1 MDYGPWIIM
10 IKEAEKDPQHHII
23 IKGAR
28 VHNLKNM
35 DVAIPKN
42 KLVVITGLSGSGKSS
57 LAFDT
62 LYAEGQRRYV
72 ESLSSYARQFLGRM
86 NKPDVDFIKG
96 IAPAI
101 AIEQKVITS
110 NPRSTVGTS
119 TEIYDYLK
127 LLFSRIGKT
136 ISPVTGGIVKK
147 DTVTDVINFIM
158 TLPVETQ
165 VTVLCPLYPHNNRSL
180 KEELAVLMQ
189 KGFVRVEYRGKL
201 SRIEDLLEDMSI
213 VDDGSWLVE
222 EVEAESG
229 KQNLPAG
236 QAGAE
241 SGEVKGESGK
251 HKAESG
257 KQNLPAGQAGA
268 EGEGNATVQ
277 HAVRIVIDR
286 ISKNDEDETV
296 SRLGDS
302 VQTAFFEGKG
312 DCYVRYS
319 KGSLSGQEPDAGS
332 EQERFFCDRF
342 ELDGIRFEEPTPN
355 FFSFNNP
362 YGACKRCEGYG
373 KVIGID
379 EDLVIPDKS
388 KSIYEGAIAPWRG
401 EKMREWNDL
410 LVKNAIKFDFPI
422 HRQYNQLTEKEQKL
436 LWTGN
441 PYFRGLDAFFK
452 ELEEQ
457 TYKIQYRVLLS
468 RYRGKT
474 TCPECKGSRLRQD
487 ASYVKINGKS
497 ITDVVLMPL
506 DKALGFFRSIE
517 LNETDVKISKRL
529 LMEITNRLLFLNDVG
544 LSYLTLNR
552 LSNTLSGGESQ
563 RINLATSLGSSL
575 VGSIYVLDEPSIGL
589 HPRDT
594 QRLISVLKSLRDVG
608 NTVLVVEH
616 EEEIMKAADHIID
629 IGPEAGTH
637 GGNLMFSGTY
647 DEIVKDNN
655 SLTGRYLSGKEE
667 IAIPATRRKWNDFI
681 EIKGARENNLKHVN
695 AKFPLGVLTV
705 VTGVSGSGK
714 TSLVKRILAPALQKT
729 LGNYS
734 GEQTGSYDSIE
745 GDHQKIEQV
754 EMVDQNPIGRSSRSN
769 PVTYVKAWDEI
780 RNLYA
785 AQPVARAAGL
795 KPSAFSFNVEGGRC
809 DVCQG
814 EGEVKI
820 EMQFMADIFLT
831 CEACGGKR
839 FKQHILDVT
848 YQEKN
853 VSEVL
858 GMTIDE
864 ALLFFA
870 KEPKILNKI
879 KPLVDVGLGYVQLG
893 QSSNT
898 LSGGEAQRIKLASF
912 LIKGNNTHKTLFIFD
927 EPTTGLHFADIKKL
941 LKSFDALIDQGNT
954 IIVIEHNM
962 DVIKCADWVID
973 IGPEGGDNGGK
984 VIFEG
989 LPENLIKEKDSYTGK
1004 FLKERFK

>member
-1 MDYGPWIIM
+1 
-10 IKEAEKDPQHHII
+10 
-23 IKGAR
+23 
-28 VHNLKNM
+28 M

-42 KLVVITGLSGSGKSS
+42 KLVVVTGMSGSGKSS

-86 NKPDVDFIKG
+86 NKPDVDYIKG

-136 ISPVTGGIVKK
+136 ISPISGGLVKK
-147 DTVTDVINFIM
+147 DSVTDVINFII
-158 TLPVETQ
+158 TLPNETQ

-189 KGFVRVEYRGKL
+189 KGFVRVELKGKL
-201 SRIEDLLEDMSI
+201 SKIEDLLEDTSI
-213 VDDGSWLVE
+213 IDNGAWLE
-222 EVEAESG
+222 PEA
-229 KQNLPAG
+229 KKAKWRKL
-236 QAGAE
+236 
-241 SGEVKGESGK
+241 
-251 HKAESG
+251 KAESEEP
-257 KQNLPAGQAGA
+257 KAANAEAASVSDHQSPITNL
-268 EGEGNATVQ
+268 
-277 HAVRIVIDR
+277 RIVIDR
-286 ISKNDEDETV
+286 ISKNEEDETL

-302 VQTAFFEGKG
+302 IQTAFFEGKG
-312 DCYVRYS
+312 DCYVRYEPS
-319 KGSLSGQEPDAGS
+319 DPGDPEALTSGEDLGGVV
-332 EQERFFCDRF
+332 ERFFCDRF
-342 ELDGIRFEEPTPN
+342 ELDRIRFEEPSPN

-362 YGACKRCEGYG
+362 YGACKKCEGYG

-388 KSIYEGAIAPWRG
+388 KSIYDGAIAPWRG
-401 EKMREWNDL
+401 EKMREWNDV
-410 LVKNAIKFDFPI
+410 LVKNALKFDFPI
-422 HRQYNQLTEKEQKL
+422 HRQFNQLTDSQQELIWK
-436 LWTGN
+436 GN
-441 PYFRGLDAFFK
+441 NHFRGLNAFFK
-452 ELEEQ
+452 EMEEQ

-474 TCPECKGSRLRQD
+474 TCPECKGSRLRKD
-487 ASYVKINGKS
+487 ASYVKINKKS

-506 DKALGFFRSIE
+506 DKALDFFNTIQ
-517 LNETDVKISKRL
+517 LNETDTKVGKRL

-594 QRLISVLKSLRDVG
+594 QRLITVLKSLRDVG

-637 GGNLMFSGTY
+637 GGNLMFTGTY
-647 DEIVKDNN
+647 EEIIKDEN

-667 IAIPATRRKWNDFI
+667 IAIPKTRRPWNDFI
-681 EIKGARENNLKHVN
+681 EIKGARENNLQNVS

-714 TSLVKRILAPALQKT
+714 TSLVKRIFAPALQKT

-745 GDHQKIEQV
+745 GDIQKIEQI
-754 EMVDQNPIGRSSRSN
+754 EIVDQNPIGRSSRSN

-785 AQPVARAAGL
+785 GQAVSKAAGL

-839 FKQHILDVT
+839 FKQHILDIT
-848 YQEKN
+848 YQDKN

-858 GMTIDE
+858 EMTIDE
-864 ALLFFA
+864 ALIFFA
-870 KEPKILNKI
+870 KEPKIISKI
-879 KPLVDVGLGYVQLG
+879 KPLVDVGLGYVHLG

-912 LIKGNNTHKTLFIFD
+912 LVKGNNTHKTLFIFD

-941 LKSFDALIDQGNT
+941 LKSFDALLNHGNT

-973 IGPEGGDNGGK
+973 IGPEGGDRGGK
-984 VIFEG
+984 VVFEG
-989 LPENLIKEKDSYTGK
+989 LPEKLIKEKNSYTGK
-1004 FLKERFK
+1004 FLKERF

>member
-1 MDYGPWIIM
+1 MENDCYGLSTMDHGQHKM
-10 IKEAEKDPQHHII
+10 IKEADKDPQKHII

-42 KLVVITGLSGSGKSS
+42 KLVVVTGMSGSGKSS

-86 NKPDVDFIKG
+86 NKPDVDYIKG

-136 ISPVTGGIVKK
+136 ISPLSGGIVKK
-147 DTVTDVINFIM
+147 DSVTDVINFIM
-158 TLPVETQ
+158 TLPAETQ
-165 VTVLCPLYPHNNRSL
+165 VTILCPLYPHNNRSL

-189 KGFVRVEYRGKL
+189 KGFVRVEFRGKL
-201 SRIEDLLEDMSI
+201 SKIEDLLEDMSI

-222 EVEAESG
+222 EVSG
-229 KQNLPAG
+229 
-236 QAGAE
+236 E
-241 SGEVKGESGK
+241 EVKGERLKAKGK
-251 HKAESG
+251 GKKVKEESKEDHG
-257 KQNLPAGQAGA
+257 PSTMDHGQKPNLASQIS
-268 EGEGNATVQ
+268 TT
-277 HAVRIVIDR
+277 VRIVIDR
-286 ISKNDEDETV
+286 ISKNDEDETI

-302 VQTAFFEGKG
+302 IQTAFFEGKG
-312 DCYVRYS
+312 DCYVRYR
-319 KGSLSGQEPDAGS
+319 EPDA
-332 EQERFFCDRF
+332 ENETERFFCDRF

-401 EKMREWNDL
+401 EKMREWNEL
-410 LVKNAIKFDFPI
+410 LIKNALKFDFPI
-422 HRQYNQLTEKEQKL
+422 HRQYNQLTEQQQRL
-436 LWTGN
+436 LWKGN
-441 PYFRGLDAFFK
+441 SYFRGLDEFFK
-452 ELEEQ
+452 EMEEQ

-497 ITDVVLMPL
+497 ITDVVLMAL
-506 DKALGFFRSIE
+506 DKALDFFNTIE
-517 LNETDVKISKRL
+517 LNETDTKIGKRL

-575 VGSIYVLDEPSIGL
+575 VGSVYVLDEPSIGL

-594 QRLISVLKSLRDVG
+594 QRLVGVLKSLRDVG

-647 DEIVKDNN
+647 DEIIKDDN

-667 IAIPATRRKWNDFI
+667 IEIPKSRRKWNDFI
-681 EIKGARENNLKHVN
+681 EIKGARENNLQHVN

-714 TSLVKRILAPALQKT
+714 TSLVKRILAPALHY
-729 LGNYS
+729 NA
-734 GEQTGSYDSIE
+734 EQTGAYDSIE
-745 GDHQKIEQV
+745 GDYQKIEQV

-785 AQPVARAAGL
+785 ALPVSKAAGL

-831 CEACGGKR
+831 CETCGGKR

-848 YQEKN
+848 YNEKN

-858 GMTIDE
+858 SMTIEE
-864 ALLFFA
+864 ALEFFA
-870 KEPKILNKI
+870 KEPKIIAKI
-879 KPLVDVGLGYVQLG
+879 KPLMDVGLGYVQLG

-912 LIKGNNTHKTLFIFD
+912 LVKGNNTHKTLFIFD

-941 LKSFDALIDQGNT
+941 LKSFDALLEHGNT

-973 IGPEGGDNGGK
+973 IGPEGGDRGGK
-984 VIFEG
+984 VVFEG
-989 LPENLIKEKDSYTGK
+989 VPESLIKEKDSYTGK
-1004 FLKERFK
+1004 FLKERF

>member
-1 MDYGPWIIM
+1 MDYGLLTM
-10 IKEAEKDPQHHII
+10 NEAEKDPQHHII

-42 KLVVITGLSGSGKSS
+42 KLVVVTGMSGSGKSS

-86 NKPDVDFIKG
+86 NKPDVDYIKG

-136 ISPVTGGIVKK
+136 ISPVSGGIVKK
-147 DTVTDVINFIM
+147 DSVTDVINFIM
-158 TLPVETQ
+158 TLPSDTQ

-189 KGFVRVEYRGKL
+189 KGFVRVEFRGKL

-213 VDDGSWLVE
+213 IDDGSWLVE
-222 EVEAESG
+222 EIEED
-229 KQNLPAG
+229 
-236 QAGAE
+236 
-241 SGEVKGESGK
+241 VKGESLKVKDKKGAA
-251 HKAESG
+251 KAKTEKDHG
-257 KQNLPAGQAGA
+257 PKAVDITQ
-268 EGEGNATVQ
+268 
-277 HAVRIVIDR
+277 AVRIVIDR
-286 ISKNDEDETV
+286 ITKNEEDETV

-302 VQTAFFEGKG
+302 IQTAFFEGKG
-312 DCYVRYS
+312 DCYVRY
-319 KGSLSGQEPDAGS
+319 KEPDADV
-332 EQERFFCDRF
+332 ETERFFCDRF
-342 ELDGIRFEEPTPN
+342 ELDGIRFEEPSAN

-388 KSIYEGAIAPWRG
+388 KSVYEGAIAPWRG
-401 EKMREWNDL
+401 EKMREWNDV
-410 LVKNAIKFDFPI
+410 LVKSALKFDFPI
-422 HRQYNQLTEKEQKL
+422 HRQYNQLTEAQQRL

-441 PYFRGLDAFFK
+441 AWFRGLDAFFK

-457 TYKIQYRVLLS
+457 TYKIQYRVMLS

-487 ASYVKINGKS
+487 ASYVKINSKS

-506 DKALGFFRSIE
+506 DKALEFFSTIE
-517 LNETDVKISKRL
+517 LNETDAKVGKRL
-529 LMEITNRLLFLNDVG
+529 LMEITNRLSFLNDVG
-544 LSYLTLNR
+544 LRYLTLNR
-552 LSNTLSGGESQ
+552 LSNSLSGGESQ

-594 QRLISVLKSLRDVG
+594 QRLIHVLKSLRDVG

-637 GGNLMFSGTY
+637 GGHLVFSGTY
-647 DEIVKDNN
+647 EEIINDEN
-655 SLTGRYLSGKEE
+655 SLTGRYLSGRDE
-667 IAIPATRRKWNDFI
+667 IAIPKSRRKWNDFI

-729 LGNYS
+729 LGNYNA
-734 GEQTGSYDSIE
+734 EQTGSYDSIE
-745 GDHQKIEQV
+745 GDYQKVEQV
-754 EMVDQNPIGRSSRSN
+754 ELVDQNPIGRSSRSN

-785 AQPVARAAGL
+785 GQAVSKAAGL

-831 CEACGGKR
+831 CETCGGKR

-848 YQEKN
+848 YKDKN

-858 GMTIDE
+858 SMTIEE
-864 ALLFFA
+864 ALEFFA
-870 KEPKILNKI
+870 KEPKIIAKI
-879 KPLVDVGLGYVQLG
+879 KPLMDVGLGYVQLG

-912 LIKGNNTHKTLFIFD
+912 LVKGNNAHKTLFIFD

-941 LKSFDALIDQGNT
+941 LKSFDALLEHGNT

-973 IGPEGGDNGGK
+973 IGPEGGDYGGK

-989 LPENLIKEKDSYTGK
+989 VPEDLIKEKDSYTGQ
-1004 FLKERFK
+1004 FLKERF

>member
-1 MDYGPWIIM
+1 MNHELIQRM
-10 IKEAEKDPQHHII
+10 SKEAEKDPSKHII

-42 KLVVITGLSGSGKSS
+42 KLVVVTGMSGSGKSS

-86 NKPDVDFIKG
+86 NKPDVDYIKG

-136 ISPVTGGIVKK
+136 ISPISGLPVKK
-147 DTVTDVINFIM
+147 DSVTDVVNFVLG
-158 TLPVETQ
+158 LPNESQ
-165 VTVLCPLYPHNNRSL
+165 VTILAPLYPHNNRSL

-189 KGFVRVEYRGKL
+189 KGFVRVEYQGKL
-201 SRIEDLLEDMSI
+201 SKIEALLEDASI
-213 VDDGSWLVE
+213 VDDGSWLIE
-222 EVEAESG
+222 
-229 KQNLPAG
+229 
-236 QAGAE
+236 
-241 SGEVKGESGK
+241 EVKGESLKAKGK
-251 HKAESG
+251 KQKVESE
-257 KQNLPAGQAGA
+257 KQNETDQLTTHYSPLITY
-268 EGEGNATVQ
+268 N
-277 HAVRIVIDR
+277 AVRIVIDR
-286 ISKNDEDETV
+286 ISKNEEDETV

-302 VQTAFFEGKG
+302 IQTAFFEGKG
-312 DCYVRYS
+312 DCYVRY
-319 KGSLSGQEPDAGS
+319 QETDT
-332 EQERFFCDRF
+332 EHETERFFCDRF
-342 ELDGIRFEEPTPN
+342 ELDGIKFEEPTPN

-362 YGACKRCEGYG
+362 YGACKKCEGYG

-401 EKMREWNDL
+401 EKMREWNDN
-410 LVKNAIKFDFPI
+410 LVRHALKFDFPI
-422 HRQYNQLTEKEQKL
+422 HRQYNQLTSKEQKL

-441 PYFRGLDAFFK
+441 KFFRGLDEFFK
-452 ELEEQ
+452 EMEEQ

-487 ASYVKINGKS
+487 ASYVKINERS

-506 DKALGFFRSIE
+506 DKAQEFFQGLE
-517 LNETDVKISKRL
+517 LNETDAKIGKRL
-529 LMEITNRLLFLNDVG
+529 LMEITNRLVFLNDVG

-594 QRLISVLKSLRDVG
+594 QRLIGVLKSLRDVG

-637 GGNLMFSGTY
+637 GGELIFTGTY
-647 DEIVKDNN
+647 DEIIKDDN
-655 SLTGRYLSGKEE
+655 SLTGRYLSGKDE
-667 IAIPATRRKWNDFI
+667 IAIPATRRKWHDFI
-681 EIKGARENNLKHVN
+681 EIKGGRENNLQHVN

-745 GDHQKIEQV
+745 GDYAKIEQV

-785 AQPVARAAGL
+785 AQPAAKAAGL

-831 CEACGGKR
+831 CETCGGNR
-839 FKQHILDVT
+839 FKQHILDIT
-848 YQEKN
+848 YNDKN
-853 VSEVL
+853 VAEVL
-858 GMTIDE
+858 HMTIDE
-864 ALLFFA
+864 ALQFFA
-870 KEPKILNKI
+870 KEPKIISKI

-912 LIKGNNTHKTLFIFD
+912 LVKGNNTHKTLFIFD

-941 LKSFDALIDQGNT
+941 LKSFDALLEHGNT

-973 IGPEGGDNGGK
+973 IGPEGGDRGGK
-984 VIFEG
+984 VVFEG
-989 LPENLIKEKDSYTGK
+989 VPENLIKEKKSHTGHY
-1004 FLKERFK
+1004 LKERFGK